1 MEAWREQLKASREF
15 LLEDFEE
22 DRINLEFVS
31 QASVSDDEEVVAPVR
46 GGLRSGGIG
55 NIERHRLEM
64 HEHMI

>member
-46 GGLRSGGIG
+46 GGLRSGRIG